1 MENESNVGAE
11 AKQKEARIE
20 KVQVKNSGLLMG
32 DFGIMEKIWFAEY
45 RKTGI
50 PETVVLPSEN
60 TSLLDIFERNFQKFG
75 SRDAFIFMDKTLSF
89 DELELASRK
98 FAAYLQSLGLA
109 KGTRVAVMMPNVLQ
123 YPVVAL
129 GVFRAG
135 LVLVNVN
142 PLYTARELEHQLND
156 SGAEV
161 LVIIENFAAVYQS
174 IIGKT
179 PVKQVIVASVG
190 DMLGTLKGTLVNFV
204 LRSVR
209 KQIPAWD
216 IPGHIKFNAAMNK
229 ANANKYKRPNLTLSD
244 TAVLQYTGG
253 TTGVSKGAELTHR
266 NLVANMLQCDGIF
279 QSKFGNK
286 DGEKDDRIFCAL
298 PLYHI
303 FAFMVCAL
311 YGMYKGQANVLIPNP
326 RDLPAVIKELRKY
339 QPTFFPA
346 VNTLFN
352 ALVNNEE
359 FRQLDH
365 SKLKMAMGGGMAVL
379 PSTAAAWKKITGTTI
394 VEGYGLSETSP
405 VATANPPASD
415 EFTGTIGIPLP
426 LTEVAILD
434 DAGNE
439 MPLGE
444 QGEICIR
451 GPQVMRGYWNR
462 PDETAKSMTAD
473 GFFRTGDIGV
483 MDERG
488 YIKIVDRKKDMILVS
503 GFNVYPSEI
512 EEVIAK
518 HPKVLEVAAIGV
530 PDEKSGEAPKLFV
543 VKKDPSLTTEEVLSY
558 AKENLTGYKRPR
570 YVEFINELPKSNVG
584 KILRKDLRK

>member
-1 MENESNVGAE
+1 
-11 AKQKEARIE
+11 
-20 KVQVKNSGLLMG
+20 
-32 DFGIMEKIWFAEY
+32 MEKIWFAEY
-45 RKTGI
+45 QKMGI
-50 PETVVLPSEN
+50 PQTVELPAEN
-60 TSLLDIFERNFQKFG
+60 TSLNDVFERNFQKFG
-75 SRDAFIFMDKTLSF
+75 SRDAFIFMDKVLTF
-89 DELELASRK
+89 DELEAASRK
-98 FAAYLQSLGLA
+98 FATYLQSLGLA
-109 KGTRVAVMMPNVLQ
+109 KGSRVAVMMPNVLQ

-142 PLYTARELEHQLND
+142 PLYTSRELEHQLND

-161 LVIIENFAAVYQS
+161 LVIVENFATVYQA

-179 PVKQVIVASVG
+179 PVKHVVVASVG
-190 DMLGTLKGTLVNFV
+190 DMLGALKGTLVNFV

-209 KQIPAWD
+209 KQIPAWN
-216 IPGHIKFNAAMNK
+216 IPGHIKFNAAMAKVSASN
-229 ANANKYKRPNLTLSD
+229 YKRPVLTLSD

-279 QSKFGNK
+279 QSKFGAQ
-286 DGEKDDRIFCAL
+286 DGSKDDRIFCAL

-303 FAFMVCAL
+303 FAFMVCAM

-326 RDLPAVIKELRKY
+326 RDLPAVIKELAKY
-339 QPTFFPA
+339 QPSFFPA

-379 PSTAAAWKKITGTTI
+379 PSTAEVWKKITGTNI
-394 VEGYGLSETSP
+394 IEGYGLSETSP
-405 VATANPPASD
+405 VATANPPASN
-415 EFTGTIGIPLP
+415 EFSGTIGIPLP
-426 LTEVAILD
+426 LTDVAILD
-434 DAGNE
+434 DDGND

-444 QGEICIR
+444 QGEISIR
-451 GPQVMRGYWNR
+451 GPQVMKGYWNR
-462 PDETAKSMTAD
+462 PDETEQVMTN
-473 GFFRTGDIGV
+473 GFFRTGDIGI
-483 MDERG
+483 MDARG

-512 EEVIAK
+512 EDVVSK

-530 PDEKSGEAPKLFV
+530 PDEKSGEVPKLFV
-543 VKKDPSLTTEEVLSY
+543 VKKDPSLTTEEVLAY

-570 YVEFINELPKSNVG
+570 YVEFMDELPKSNVG
-584 KILRKDLRK
+584 KILRKDLRKTA

>member
-1 MENESNVGAE
+1 
-11 AKQKEARIE
+11 
-20 KVQVKNSGLLMG
+20 
-32 DFGIMEKIWFAEY
+32 MEKIWFAEY
-45 RKTGI
+45 QKTGI
-50 PETVVLPSEN
+50 PETVEIPPEN
-60 TSLLDIFERNFQKFG
+60 TSLNDIFERNFQKFG
-75 SRDAFIFMDKTLSF
+75 SRDAFIFMDKVLTFSEL
-89 DELELASRK
+89 DESSRK
-98 FAAYLQSLGLA
+98 FAAYLQSLGLP
-109 KGTRVAVMMPNVLQ
+109 KGSRVAVMMPNVLQ

-142 PLYTARELEHQLND
+142 PLYTSRELEHQLND
-156 SGAEV
+156 SGAEA
-161 LVIIENFAAVYQS
+161 LVIIENFASVYQA
-174 IIGKT
+174 ILGKT
-179 PVKQVIVASVG
+179 PVKHVIVASVG
-190 DMLGTLKGTLVNFV
+190 DMLGALKGTLVNFV

-216 IPGHIKFNAAMNK
+216 IPGHIRFNAAMSKVSASN
-229 ANANKYKRPNLTLSD
+229 YKRPNLTLSD

-279 QSKFGNK
+279 QSKFGK
-286 DGEKDDRIFCAL
+286 QDGQPDDRIFCAL

-359 FRQLDH
+359 FKQLDH
-365 SKLKMAMGGGMAVL
+365 SKMKMAMGGGMAVL
-379 PSTAAAWKKITGTTI
+379 PSTAEAWKKVTGTNI
-394 VEGYGLSETSP
+394 IEGYGLSETSP
-405 VATANPPASD
+405 VATANPPSSM
-415 EFTGTIGIPLP
+415 EFSGTIGIPLP

-434 DAGNE
+434 DDGNE
-439 MPLGE
+439 MPVGE
-444 QGEICIR
+444 QGEISIR
-451 GPQVMRGYWNR
+451 GPQVMKGYWNR
-462 PDETAKSMTAD
+462 PDETEKVMSN

-483 MDERG
+483 MDSRG

-530 PDEKSGEAPKLFV
+530 PDEKSGEVPKLFV
-543 VKKDPSLTTEEVLSY
+543 VKKDPSLTTEEVLAF

-570 YVEFINELPKSNVG
+570 YVEFMDELPKSNVG
-584 KILRKDLRK
+584 KILRKDLRKTA

>member
-1 MENESNVGAE
+1 
-11 AKQKEARIE
+11 
-20 KVQVKNSGLLMG
+20 
-32 DFGIMEKIWFAEY
+32 MEKIWFAEY
-45 RKTGI
+45 QKMGI
-50 PETVVLPSEN
+50 PQTVELPAEN
-60 TSLLDIFERNFQKFG
+60 TSLNDVFERNFQKFG
-75 SRDAFIFMDKTLSF
+75 SRDAFIFMDKVLTF
-89 DELELASRK
+89 DELEAASRK
-98 FAAYLQSLGLA
+98 FATYLQSLGLA
-109 KGTRVAVMMPNVLQ
+109 KGSRVAVMMPNVLQ

-142 PLYTARELEHQLND
+142 PLYTSRELEHQLND

-161 LVIIENFAAVYQS
+161 LVIVENFATVYQA

-179 PVKQVIVASVG
+179 PVKHVVVASVG
-190 DMLGTLKGTLVNFV
+190 DMLGALKGTLVNFV

-209 KQIPAWD
+209 KQIPAWN
-216 IPGHIKFNAAMNK
+216 IPGHIKFNAAMAKVSASN
-229 ANANKYKRPNLTLSD
+229 YKRPVLTLSD

-279 QSKFGNK
+279 QSKFGAQ
-286 DGEKDDRIFCAL
+286 DGSKDDRIFCAL

-303 FAFMVCAL
+303 FAFMVCAM

-326 RDLPAVIKELRKY
+326 RDLPAVIKELAKY
-339 QPTFFPA
+339 QPSFFPA

-379 PSTAAAWKKITGTTI
+379 PSTAEAWKKITGTNI
-394 VEGYGLSETSP
+394 IEGYGLSETSP
-405 VATANPPASD
+405 VATANPPASN
-415 EFTGTIGIPLP
+415 EFSGTIGIPLP
-426 LTEVAILD
+426 LTDVAILD
-434 DAGNE
+434 DDGNH

-444 QGEICIR
+444 QGEISIR
-451 GPQVMRGYWNR
+451 GPQVMKGYWNR
-462 PDETAKSMTAD
+462 PDETEKVMTN
-473 GFFRTGDIGV
+473 GFFRTGDIGI
-483 MDERG
+483 MDSRG

-512 EEVIAK
+512 EEVVSQ

-530 PDEKSGEAPKLFV
+530 PDEKSGEVPKLFV
-543 VKKDPSLTTEEVLSY
+543 VKKDPSLTTEEVLAY

-570 YVEFINELPKSNVG
+570 YVEFIDELPKSNVG
-584 KILRKDLRK
+584 KILRKDLRKTA

>member
-1 MENESNVGAE
+1 
-11 AKQKEARIE
+11 
-20 KVQVKNSGLLMG
+20 
-32 DFGIMEKIWFAEY
+32 MEKIWFAEY
-45 RKTGI
+45 QKTGI
-50 PETVVLPSEN
+50 PETVELPQEN
-60 TSLLDIFERNFQKFG
+60 SSLVDIFERNFQKFG
-75 SRDAFIFMDKTLSF
+75 SRDAFIFMDKTITF
-89 DELELASRK
+89 DQLEEASRK
-98 FAAYLQSLGLA
+98 FATYLQSLGLA
-109 KGTRVAVMMPNVLQ
+109 KGSRVAVMMPNVLQ

-156 SGAEV
+156 SGAEA
-161 LVIIENFAAVYQS
+161 LVIVENFASVYQA

-179 PVKQVIVASVG
+179 PVKHVVIASVG
-190 DMLGTLKGTLVNFV
+190 DMLGALKGTLVNFV

-209 KQIPAWD
+209 KQIPAWN
-216 IPGHIKFNAAMNK
+216 IPGHIRFNAAMSKVSASN
-229 ANANKYKRPNLTLSD
+229 YKRPNLTLSD

-279 QSKFGNK
+279 QSKFGQQ
-286 DGEKDDRIFCAL
+286 DGQPDDRIFCAL

-359 FRQLDH
+359 FKQLDH
-365 SKLKMAMGGGMAVL
+365 SKMKMAMGGGMAVL
-379 PSTAAAWKKITGTTI
+379 PSTAEAWKKVTGTNI
-394 VEGYGLSETSP
+394 IEGYGLSETSP
-405 VATANPPASD
+405 VATANPPASM
-415 EFTGTIGIPLP
+415 EFSGTIGIPLP

-434 DAGNE
+434 DEGNE
-439 MPLGE
+439 VALGE
-444 QGEICIR
+444 QGEISIR
-451 GPQVMRGYWNR
+451 GPQVMKGYWNR
-462 PDETAKSMTAD
+462 PDETAKVMFN
-473 GFFRTGDIGV
+473 GYFRTGDIGV
-483 MDERG
+483 MDPRG
-488 YIKIVDRKKDMILVS
+488 YVKIVDRKKDMILVS
-503 GFNVYPSEI
+503 GFNVYPAEI

-530 PDEKSGEAPKLFV
+530 ADEKSGEVPKLFV
-543 VKKDPSLTTEEVLSY
+543 VKKDPSLTTEEILAF

-570 YVEFINELPKSNVG
+570 YVEFMDELPKSNVG
-584 KILRKDLRK
+584 KILRKDLRKTA

>member
-1 MENESNVGAE
+1 
-11 AKQKEARIE
+11 
-20 KVQVKNSGLLMG
+20 
-32 DFGIMEKIWFAEY
+32 MEKIWFAEY
-45 RKTGI
+45 QKTGI
-50 PETVVLPSEN
+50 PETVELPAEN
-60 TSLLDIFERNFQKFG
+60 TSLNDVFERNFQKFG
-75 SRDAFIFMDKTLSF
+75 SRDAFIFMDKALTF
-89 DELELASRK
+89 DELEEASRK
-98 FAAYLQSLGLA
+98 FATYLQSLGLA
-109 KGTRVAVMMPNVLQ
+109 KGSRVAVMMPNVLQ

-142 PLYTARELEHQLND
+142 PLYTSRELEHQLND
-156 SGAEV
+156 SGAEA
-161 LVIIENFAAVYQS
+161 LVIIENFATVYQA

-179 PVKQVIVASVG
+179 PVKHVIVASVG

-209 KQIPAWD
+209 KQIPAWN
-216 IPGHIKFNAAMNK
+216 IPGHIRFNAAMSKVSASN
-229 ANANKYKRPNLTLSD
+229 YKRPNLTLSD

-279 QSKFGNK
+279 QSKFGAQ
-286 DGEKDDRIFCAL
+286 DGAKDDRIFCAL

-303 FAFMVCAL
+303 FAFMVCAM

-326 RDLPAVIKELRKY
+326 RDLPGVMKELRKY
-339 QPTFFPA
+339 QPSFFPA

-359 FRQLDH
+359 FKQLDH

-379 PSTAAAWKKITGTTI
+379 PSTAEAWKKITGTNI
-394 VEGYGLSETSP
+394 IEGYGLSETSP
-405 VATANPPASD
+405 VATANPPTST
-415 EFTGTIGIPLP
+415 EFSGTIGIPLP

-434 DAGNE
+434 DEGNDV
-439 MPLGE
+439 PLGE
-444 QGEICIR
+444 QGEISIR
-451 GPQVMRGYWNR
+451 GPQVMKGYWNR
-462 PDETAKSMTAD
+462 PDETEKVMTN
-473 GFFRTGDIGV
+473 GFFRTGDIGI
-483 MDERG
+483 MDARG
-488 YIKIVDRKKDMILVS
+488 YVKIVDRKKDMILVS

-512 EEVIAK
+512 EDVVSK

-530 PDEKSGEAPKLFV
+530 PDEKSGEVPKLFV
-543 VKKDPSLTTEEVLSY
+543 VKKDPSLTTEEVLAF

-570 YVEFINELPKSNVG
+570 YVEFMDELPKSNVG
-584 KILRKDLRK
+584 KILRKDLRKTA

>member
-1 MENESNVGAE
+1 
-11 AKQKEARIE
+11 
-20 KVQVKNSGLLMG
+20 
-32 DFGIMEKIWFAEY
+32 MEKIWFAEY

-50 PETVVLPSEN
+50 PETVELPPEN
-60 TSLLDIFERNFQKFG
+60 TSLVDVFERNFQKFG
-75 SRDAFIFMDKTLSF
+75 SRDAFIFMDKALTFSEL
-89 DELELASRK
+89 DEASRK
-98 FAAYLQSLGLA
+98 FAVYLQSLGLA
-109 KGTRVAVMMPNVLQ
+109 KGSRVAVMMPNVLQ

-129 GVFRAG
+129 GVLRAG
-135 LVLVNVN
+135 LILVNVN

-156 SGAEV
+156 SGSEV
-161 LVIIENFAAVYQS
+161 LVIIENFATVYQT
-174 IIGKT
+174 IMGKT
-179 PVKQVIVASVG
+179 PVKHVIVASVG

-209 KQIPAWD
+209 KQIPAWN
-216 IPGHIKFNAAMNK
+216 IPGHIRFNAAMSKVSSSN
-229 ANANKYKRPNLTLSD
+229 YKRPNLTLSD

-266 NLVANMLQCDGIF
+266 NLVANLLQCDGIF
-279 QSKFGNK
+279 QSKFGAQ
-286 DGEKDDRIFCAL
+286 DGQPDDRIFCAL

-303 FAFMVCAL
+303 FAFMVCAM

-326 RDLPAVIKELRKY
+326 RDLPAVMKELRKY

-359 FRQLDH
+359 FKQLDH

-379 PSTAAAWKKITGTTI
+379 PSTAAAWKKVTGTNI
-394 VEGYGLSETSP
+394 IEGYGLSETSP

-415 EFTGTIGIPLP
+415 EFSGTIGIPLP
-426 LTEVAILD
+426 LTDIAILD
-434 DAGNE
+434 DDGN
-439 MPLGE
+439 PVALGE

-451 GPQVMRGYWNR
+451 GPQVMKGYWNR
-462 PDETAKSMTAD
+462 PDETAKVMVN

-483 MDERG
+483 MDDRG
-488 YIKIVDRKKDMILVS
+488 YTKIVDRKKDMILVS

-530 PDEKSGEAPKLFV
+530 PDEKSGEVPKLFV
-543 VKKDPSLTTEEVLSY
+543 VKKDASLTTEEVLEF

-570 YVEFINELPKSNVG
+570 YVEFMEELPKSNVG
-584 KILRKDLRK
+584 KILRKDLRKTA

>member
-1 MENESNVGAE
+1 
-11 AKQKEARIE
+11 
-20 KVQVKNSGLLMG
+20 
-32 DFGIMEKIWFAEY
+32 MEKIWFAEY
-45 RKTGI
+45 QKTGI
-50 PETVVLPSEN
+50 PETVELPAEN
-60 TSLLDIFERNFQKFG
+60 TSLVDIFERNFQKFG
-75 SRDAFIFMDKTLSF
+75 SRDAFIFMDKTLTF
-89 DELELASRK
+89 NELEEASRK

-142 PLYTARELEHQLND
+142 PLYTSRELEHQLKD

-161 LVIIENFAAVYQS
+161 LVIIENFASVYQS

-179 PVKQVIVASVG
+179 PVKHVVVASVG
-190 DMLGTLKGTLVNFV
+190 DMLGALKGTLVNFV

-216 IPGHIKFNAAMNK
+216 IPGHIKFNAALNK
-229 ANANKYKRPNLTLSD
+229 VNPNNYKRPELTLSN

-266 NLVANMLQCDGIF
+266 NLVANLLQCDGIF
-279 QSKFGNK
+279 QSKFGAQ
-286 DGEKDDRIFCAL
+286 DGQPDDRIFCAL

-326 RDLPAVIKELRKY
+326 RDLPAVMKELRKY

-359 FRQLDH
+359 FKQLDH
-365 SKLKMAMGGGMAVL
+365 SRLKMAMGGGMAVL
-379 PSTAAAWKKITGTTI
+379 PSTAEAWKKITGTNI
-394 VEGYGLSETSP
+394 IEGYGLSETSP
-405 VATANPPASD
+405 VATANPPAS
-415 EFTGTIGIPLP
+415 EAFSGTIGIPLP

-434 DAGNE
+434 DDGNE
-439 MPLGE
+439 VALGE
-444 QGEICIR
+444 QGEISIR
-451 GPQVMRGYWNR
+451 GPQVMKGYWNR
-462 PDETAKSMTAD
+462 PDETDKVMVN

-483 MDERG
+483 MDSRG

-512 EEVIAK
+512 EEVVAK

-530 PDEKSGEAPKLFV
+530 PDEKSGEVPKLFV
-543 VKKDPSLTTEEVLSY
+543 VKKDPSLTTEEVLAF

-570 YVEFINELPKSNVG
+570 YVEFMDELPKSNVG
-584 KILRKDLRK
+584 KILRKDLRKTA

>member
-1 MENESNVGAE
+1 
-11 AKQKEARIE
+11 
-20 KVQVKNSGLLMG
+20 
-32 DFGIMEKIWFAEY
+32 MEKIWFAEY
-45 RKTGI
+45 QKTGI
-50 PETVVLPSEN
+50 PETVELPPEN
-60 TSLLDIFERNFQKFG
+60 TSLNDVFERNFQKFG
-75 SRDAFIFMDKTLSF
+75 SRDAFIFMDKVLTF
-89 DELELASRK
+89 DELEAASRK
-98 FAAYLQSLGLA
+98 FATYLQSLGLA
-109 KGTRVAVMMPNVLQ
+109 KGSRVAVMMPNVLQ

-142 PLYTARELEHQLND
+142 PLYTSRELEHQLND

-161 LVIIENFAAVYQS
+161 LVIVENFATVYQA

-179 PVKQVIVASVG
+179 PVKHVVVASVG
-190 DMLGTLKGTLVNFV
+190 DMLGALKGTLVNFV

-209 KQIPAWD
+209 KQIPAWN
-216 IPGHIKFNAAMNK
+216 IPGHIKFNAAMAKVSASN
-229 ANANKYKRPNLTLSD
+229 YKRPVLTLSD

-279 QSKFGNK
+279 QSKFGAQ
-286 DGEKDDRIFCAL
+286 DGSKDDRIFCAL

-303 FAFMVCAL
+303 FAFMVCAM

-326 RDLPAVIKELRKY
+326 RDLPAVIKELAKY
-339 QPTFFPA
+339 QPSFFPA

-379 PSTAAAWKKITGTTI
+379 PSTAEAWKKITGTNI
-394 VEGYGLSETSP
+394 IEGYGLSETSP
-405 VATANPPASD
+405 VATANPPASN
-415 EFTGTIGIPLP
+415 EFSGTIGIPLP
-426 LTEVAILD
+426 LTDVAILD
-434 DAGNE
+434 DDGND

-444 QGEICIR
+444 QGEISIR
-451 GPQVMRGYWNR
+451 GPQVMKGYWNR
-462 PDETAKSMTAD
+462 PDETEKVMTN
-473 GFFRTGDIGV
+473 GFFRTGDIGI
-483 MDERG
+483 MDARG
-488 YIKIVDRKKDMILVS
+488 YVKIVDRKKDMILVS

-512 EEVIAK
+512 EDVVSK

-530 PDEKSGEAPKLFV
+530 PDEKSGEVPKLFV
-543 VKKDPSLTTEEVLSY
+543 VKKDPSLTTEEVLAF

-570 YVEFINELPKSNVG
+570 YVEFMDELPKSNVG
-584 KILRKDLRK
+584 KILRKDLRKTA

>member
-1 MENESNVGAE
+1 
-11 AKQKEARIE
+11 
-20 KVQVKNSGLLMG
+20 
-32 DFGIMEKIWFAEY
+32 MEKIWFAEY
-45 RKTGI
+45 QKTGI
-50 PETVVLPSEN
+50 PQTVELPPEN
-60 TSLLDIFERNFQKFG
+60 TSLVDIFERNFQKFG
-75 SRDAFIFMDKTLSF
+75 SRDAFIFMDKTLTF
-89 DELELASRK
+89 NELDTASRQ

-109 KGTRVAVMMPNVLQ
+109 KGSRVAVMMPNVLQ

-156 SGAEV
+156 SGTEA
-161 LVIIENFAAVYQS
+161 LVIIENFASVYQS
-174 IIGKT
+174 ILGKT
-179 PVKQVIVASVG
+179 PVKHVIVATVG

-204 LRSVR
+204 LRKVR
-209 KQIPAWD
+209 KQIPAWS
-216 IPGHIKFNAAMNK
+216 IPGHVKFTTAMSK
-229 ANANKYKRPNLTLSD
+229 GSSANYKRPATTLSD

-266 NLVANMLQCDGIF
+266 NLVANLMQADGIF
-279 QSKFGNK
+279 QSKFGAQ
-286 DGEKDDRIFCAL
+286 DGASDDRIFCAL

-339 QPTFFPA
+339 QPGFFPA

-352 ALVNNEE
+352 ALVHNEE
-359 FRQLDH
+359 FKQLDH

-379 PSTAAAWKKITGTTI
+379 PSTAAAWKKITGTNI
-394 VEGYGLSETSP
+394 IEGYGLSETSP
-405 VATANPPASD
+405 IATANPPASE
-415 EFTGTIGIPLP
+415 EFSGTIGIPLP
-426 LTEVAILD
+426 LTEVAVLD
-434 DAGNE
+434 DDGNE
-439 MPLGE
+439 VPQGE
-444 QGEICIR
+444 QGEISIR
-451 GPQVMRGYWNR
+451 GPQVMKGYWNR
-462 PDETAKSMTAD
+462 PDETAKVMTAD
-473 GFFRTGDIGV
+473 GFFRTGDIGI
-483 MDERG
+483 MDARG
-488 YIKIVDRKKDMILVS
+488 YFKIVDRKKDMILVS

-512 EEVIAK
+512 EEVIAT

-530 PDEKSGEAPKLFV
+530 ADEKSGEVPKLFV
-543 VKKDPSLTTEEVLSY
+543 VKKDPSLTTEEVLAF

-570 YVEFINELPKSNVG
+570 YVEFMDELPKSNVG

>member
-1 MENESNVGAE
+1 
-11 AKQKEARIE
+11 
-20 KVQVKNSGLLMG
+20 
-32 DFGIMEKIWFAEY
+32 MEKIWFAEY

-50 PETVVLPSEN
+50 PETVELPPEN
-60 TSLLDIFERNFQKFG
+60 TSLIDIFERNFQRFG
-75 SRDAFIFMDKTLSF
+75 SREAFIFMDKVLTFSEL
-89 DELELASRK
+89 DEASRK
-98 FAAYLQSLGLA
+98 FATYLQSLGLA

-142 PLYTARELEHQLND
+142 PLYTSRELEHQLND
-156 SGAEV
+156 SGAEA
-161 LVIIENFAAVYQS
+161 LVIIENFASVYQA

-179 PVKQVIVASVG
+179 PVKHVIVASVG
-190 DMLGTLKGTLVNFV
+190 DMLGALKGTLVNFV

-209 KQIPAWD
+209 KQIPAWN
-216 IPGHIKFNAAMNK
+216 IPGHIRFNAAMSKVSVN
-229 ANANKYKRPNLTLSD
+229 NYKRPNLTLSD

-266 NLVANMLQCDGIF
+266 NLVSNMLQCDGIF
-279 QSKFGNK
+279 QSKFGK
-286 DGEKDDRIFCAL
+286 QDGQPDDRIFCAL

-359 FRQLDH
+359 FKQLDH
-365 SKLKMAMGGGMAVL
+365 SKMKMAMGGGMAVL
-379 PSTAAAWKKITGTTI
+379 ASTAEAWKKVTGTNI
-394 VEGYGLSETSP
+394 IEGYGLSETSP
-405 VATANPPASD
+405 VATANPPASM
-415 EFTGTIGIPLP
+415 EFSGTIGIPLP

-434 DAGNE
+434 DDGNE
-439 MPLGE
+439 VALGE
-444 QGEICIR
+444 QGEISIR
-451 GPQVMRGYWNR
+451 GPQVMKGYWNR
-462 PDETAKSMTAD
+462 PDETEKVMFN

-483 MDERG
+483 MDPRG
-488 YIKIVDRKKDMILVS
+488 YVKIVDRKKDMILVS

-512 EEVIAK
+512 EEVVSQ

-530 PDEKSGEAPKLFV
+530 PDEKSGEVPKLFV
-543 VKKDPSLTTEEVLSY
+543 VKKDPSLTTEEVLAF

-570 YVEFINELPKSNVG
+570 YVEFMDELPKSNVG
-584 KILRKDLRK
+584 KILRKDLRKTA

>member
-1 MENESNVGAE
+1 
-11 AKQKEARIE
+11 
-20 KVQVKNSGLLMG
+20 
-32 DFGIMEKIWFAEY
+32 MEKTWLAEY
-45 RKTGI
+45 QKTGI
-50 PETVVLPSEN
+50 PESIELPSEN
-60 TSLLDIFERNFQKFG
+60 TSLVDIIERNFQKFG
-75 SRDAFIFMDKTLSF
+75 SRDAFIFMDKVMTFS
-89 DELELASRK
+89 ELEIASRK

-129 GVFRAG
+129 AVFRAG

-142 PLYTARELEHQLND
+142 PLYTSRELEHQLND

-161 LVIIENFAAVYQS
+161 LVIIENFATIYQA
-174 IIGKT
+174 ILGKT
-179 PVKQVIVASVG
+179 AVKHVVVATVG

-204 LRSVR
+204 LRKVR
-209 KQIPAWD
+209 KQIPAWN
-216 IPGHIKFNAAMNK
+216 IPGYIKFNAAMEK
-229 ANANKYKRPNLTLSD
+229 TNANNYKRPQLSLSD
-244 TAVLQYTGG
+244 TALLQYTGG

-266 NLVANMLQCDGIF
+266 NLVANLLQCDGIF
-279 QSKFGNK
+279 QSKFGPG
-286 DGEKDDRIFCAL
+286 DSEKDDRVFCAL

-311 YGMYKGQANVLIPNP
+311 YGMYKGQANILIPNP

-352 ALVNNEE
+352 ALVHNEE
-359 FRQLDH
+359 FKQLDH
-365 SKLKMAMGGGMAVL
+365 SRLKISMGGGMAVMQ
-379 PSTAAAWKKITGTTI
+379 STAEAWKKITGSNI

-405 VATANPPASD
+405 VATVNPPAGT

-426 LTEVAILD
+426 STDIAILD
-434 DAGNE
+434 DDGNH

-444 QGEICIR
+444 QGELSIR
-451 GPQVMRGYWNR
+451 GPQVMKGYWNR
-462 PDETAKSMTAD
+462 PDETEKVMTAD
-473 GFFRTGDIGV
+473 GFFRTGDIAV

-488 YIKIVDRKKDMILVS
+488 YTKIVDRKKDMILVS

-512 EEVIAK
+512 EEVVSN
-518 HPKVLEVAAIGV
+518 HPKVLEVAVIGV
-530 PDEKSGEAPKLFV
+530 KDEKSGEVPKLFV
-543 VKKDPSLTTEEVLSY
+543 VKKDQSLTTEEILAY

-570 YVEFINELPKSNVG
+570 YVEFIDELPKSNVG